1 MEQPIAGS
9 AFRKPTF
16 FPLTFVRNRFSLI
29 AIDNKLV
36 SDDVLQAQFV
46 CDLTKCKGGCCEDG
60 DAGAPLEIE
69 ELQELINN
77 YEVVKPYLTEAG
89 RKAIEQQ
96 GKYLYDKD
104 FGWVTPTVNS
114 GICAY
119 GFRDENG
126 VIKCAIEAAYY
137 DGKAT
142 WKKPISCHLFPI
154 RTRMSSDETTEYIN
168 YDPRPSLCKAACKLG
183 KQLKVPVYQFLK
195 EAITRKWGSE
205 FYEAL
210 EASAEHLNK

>member
-1 MEQPIAGS
+1 MIS
-9 AFRKPTF
+9 
-16 FPLTFVRNRFSLI
+16 
-29 AIDNKLV
+29 IDNKLV

-69 ELQELINN
+69 ELKELINN
-77 YEVVKPYLTEAG
+77 YEMVKPYLTEAG
-89 RKAIEQQ
+89 KKAIEQQ

-137 DGKAT
+137 DGKVT

-154 RTRMSSDETTEYIN
+154 RTRVSSRDEKMEYIN

-183 KQLKVPVYQFLK
+183 KQLKVPGYQFLK
-195 EAITRKWGSE
+195 EAITRKWGQE

-210 EASAEHLNK
+210 EASAAHLDK